1 MCGCVLPEPELRALF
16 YILRSKWAGA
26 RRKSRPCTAP
36 KYMGQIDL
44 GNILH
49 NLHKSSVLTFSF
61 AIAESICVTLFKSCS
76 QGFRNILLFETMR
89 ARMWAVSLPLV
100 AIRLGDKSQVAVKL
114 LMRFG

>member
-49 NLHKSSVLTFSF
+49 NLFNLHKSSVLTFSF
-61 AIAESICVTLFKSCS
+61 AIAESICVTLFKSYP

-89 ARMWAVSLPLV
+89 ARMWAVSLPLI
-100 AIRLGDKSQVAVKL
+100 AIRLGDNSQVAVKL
-114 LMRFG
+114 LM